1 MMNDLRV
8 SFPRPCGERWEDMH
22 ATGCNRFCAVC
33 SETIH
38 DLRGLTFDEAEVLL
52 QDPRSHCVRAQVRR
66 DGSLCLKPD
75 PKRGAKKIVIAAGAS
90 ITFLASACE
99 TVPQVARGTI
109 SGKAGDFDRAKS
121 VTATSEDGK
130 KHRTTVN
137 PDGSYRF
144 KSLPIGRYVLR
155 FYGDCGKWD
164 GKTIVVEAGQNS
176 IANSAEGHEC
186 IIVGLA
192 KIENDQ
198 G

>member
-1 MMNDLRV
+1 MSDLRV
-8 SFPRPCGERWEDMH
+8 SFPRHCGERWEDMQT
-22 ATGCNRFCAVC
+22 TGCNRFCAAC

-38 DLRGLTFDEAEVLL
+38 DLRELTIDEAEALL
-52 QDPRSHCVRAQVRR
+52 KDSRSHCVRAQVRS

-75 PKRGAKKIVIAAGAS
+75 SKRSARRMVIAAGAS
-90 ITFLASACE
+90 ITLLASACE
-99 TVPQVARGTI
+99 TVPQAARGTI
-109 SGKAGDFDRAKS
+109 SGKAGDLDRAKS

-130 KHRTTVN
+130 KHRATVH

-144 KSLPIGRYVLR
+144 KSLPVGRYVLK

-164 GKTIVVEAGQNS
+164 GETIVVEAGQNS
-176 IANSAEGHEC
+176 IANSAKGHEC
-186 IIVGLA
+186 IIIGLA